1 MAKLSLEELRSL
13 RGSESERLKKRSI
26 HGRDTHVVVCMG
38 TCGIQSVAK
47 IVLNAIVDELEA
59 KEPDTV
65 IFTQSGCAGSCKDE
79 PIVEVHTPALGS
91 VAYGHVDAKV
101 AKSIVDE
108 HIIGGKILESHKIDL
123 EV

>member
-38 TCGIQSVAK
+38 TCGIQAGAK

-59 KEPDTV
+59 KGLDNV
-65 IFTQSGCAGSCKDE
+65 IVTQSGCSGSCKDE
-79 PIVEVHTPALGS
+79 PVVEVHTPALGS

-101 AKSIVDE
+101 AKDIVNE
-108 HIIGGKILESHKIDL
+108 HIIGGKIISDHKIDL